1 MKKKNI
7 TVQPPKQGKKI
18 ALTKKEV
25 KKSKTNLK
33 KGKK

>member
-1 MKKKNI
+1 MKKKNT
-7 TVQPPKQGKKI
+7 TVQTFKQGKKI
-18 ALTKKEV
+18 ALTKKEL